1 MDMAVATSIYK
12 NNNFDP
18 FETIKYAVE
27 NKIPAIQF
35 FMDKKLQDDLQKIE
49 NIRDLCQK
57 SLIKI
62 LCHSSQEIGNVSHDT
77 AHCKAL
83 SSIFL
88 PETNKYC
95 IFHFSEEA
103 DVYSMIS
110 DCEKLVNFGLIPCIE
125 NFYKERTLD
134 SLKVNMKKY
143 LSFFDIAFEKDIP
156 VIPVLDFPRLFVE
169 KFIDFNPVS
178 LSKLLIQKF
187 AKRKIII
194 HAIDSKLPRQDRDD
208 WCAVGNEKGIV
219 SWTDIFEY
227 IKNQDVS
234 IEYTVLEYENRLFIN
249 ESIQNLEKFMP

>member
-1 MDMAVATSIYK
+1 MNIAVATSIYK
-12 NNNFDP
+12 DNNFDP

-88 PETNKYC
+88 PETGKYC
-95 IFHFSEEA
+95 IFHFDEKA
-103 DVYSMIS
+103 PIVSMIS
-110 DCEKLVNFGLIPCIE
+110 DCEKLADFGLIPCIE
-125 NFYKERTLD
+125 NFYKEKTLD
-134 SLKVNMKKY
+134 SLKANMKNY
-143 LSFFDIAFEKDIP
+143 LSFFDIALEKGIP
-156 VIPVLDFPRLFVE
+156 VSPVLDFPRLFVE
-169 KFIDFNPVS
+169 QFINFNPVS

-194 HAIDSKLPRQDRDD
+194 HAIDSKLPRQDRED

-219 SWTDIFEY
+219 NWIDIFEY
-227 IKNQDVS
+227 IKNQDVFV
-234 IEYTVLEYENRLFIN
+234 EYAVLEYENTLFIN
-249 ESIQNLEKFMP
+249 ESIQNLEKFMA